1 MVPYVEVLKEFSP
14 SLYLFRPLQGRHS
27 STVGEEKQYNPR
39 LSKPVEEFVSIMANL
54 NLPKP
59 ARIDDAVP
67 ANMVCGVSDDVE
79 ANS

>member
-1 MVPYVEVLKEFSP
+1 M
-14 SLYLFRPLQGRHS
+14 
-27 STVGEEKQYNPR
+27 GEEKQYNPR